1 MWTWKGLRKYDLL
14 AHVPYSTNK
23 CKRQKLLTDESIREV
38 ATKDCYIQHCCQMFP
53 WKKMMAIWEEN
64 EGYLAWRF
72 LPYIFKNT

>member
-1 MWTWKGLRKYDLL
+1 
-14 AHVPYSTNK
+14 
-23 CKRQKLLTDESIREV
+23 
-38 ATKDCYIQHCCQMFP
+38 MFP